1 MKKISFIFTYDYSAL
16 TWKESGTLSREL
28 QLFKELSADEGFK
41 FQFITYGNEK
51 DLEIFNTQGN
61 FDIVPIYSICKYY
74 NNKYL
79 RFLSSFLIPFK
90 ISDKLSDSDIIYQN
104 QLNGSWISIV
114 LKYITKKPLLIR
126 TGYDTYL
133 FSIKDKK
140 SFFIRKFYK
149 QLTKY
154 ALKFS
159 DLYTVTS
166 HSDYKFLKNT
176 FNAKNVK
183 ITRNW
188 TNLSENV
195 PIAKNR
201 RKKILCVGR
210 LVEQKNYDYLF
221 QELAKLNTPIELDVV
236 GNGPLKKMLIEK
248 INKYDLKVNFL
259 GNLDHEALSELYL
272 NYKFYILPSL
282 YEGNPK
288 TLIEAMGAGC
298 IVIASDIENNKEI
311 VDHNKNGFIFKLSN
325 SNFLDVF
332 TEIDKLTDEKLSNIQ
347 KNGVSRINR
356 EYSLKVIKKETLRDL
371 KNLFVG

>member
-1 MKKISFIFTYDYSAL
+1 MIL
-16 TWKESGTLSREL
+16 
-28 QLFKELSADEGFK
+28 
-41 FQFITYGNEK
+41 
-51 DLEIFNTQGN
+51 
-61 FDIVPIYSICKYY
+61 IY
-74 NNKYL
+74 
-79 RFLSSFLIPFK
+79 
-90 ISDKLSDSDIIYQN
+90 
-104 QLNGSWISIV
+104 
-114 LKYITKKPLLIR
+114 
-126 TGYDTYL
+126 
-133 FSIKDKK
+133 
-140 SFFIRKFYK
+140 
-149 QLTKY
+149 
-154 ALKFS
+154 
-159 DLYTVTS
+159 
-166 HSDYKFLKNT
+166 KNT